1 MNNKKYN
8 QTQKRLKREKE
19 LQEQAAK
26 TGGKVMTDS
35 QYGRGIHVD
44 RFTFI
49 NKDGVTI
56 VEWP

>member
-1 MNNKKYN
+1 MNDKKYN
-8 QTQKRLKREKE
+8 QTQKQLKREKE

-26 TGGKVMTDS
+26 IGGKVVTDP

-44 RFTFI
+44 KFTFI
-49 NKDGVTI
+49 NKDGVKI